1 MSRLAAEWT
10 SAVLLA
16 ALMALSSATSGSSAR
31 ADPEP
36 PASET
41 SEPEAEAAPDW
52 PFVSLPVTLGAPGER
67 VEFAPGSI
75 TLIGPPGGEGPTY
88 AVPTRLDR
96 AGRVL
101 APITV
106 NNKGPFRFILD
117 TGANRS
123 VVSQR
128 VLTALELPLAPNG
141 PSIEVHGVTG
151 RAVLP
156 AVELELLQAGELVLA
171 RDHTVPV
178 LGQAVLANADG
189 ILGVEGLGSAR
200 IDIDFIEDR
209 VTITRSSGRQRAPS
223 GYLTIPVSLKHNG
236 LIIVPGRVGRVRV
249 RAIIDTGA
257 ERTLGNNALRE
268 ALLKARRAA
277 TAEMVTTVFGATPD
291 IGHGMSMIAPTIYLG
306 DAELRDLEVT
316 FGDLHVFRIW
326 NLEDEP
332 ALLIGMDLLGSVER
346 LVIDYRRRELQ
357 VKPRG

>member
-1 MSRLAAEWT
+1 MTRREAAAWTLAAW
-10 SAVLLA
+10 VGLA
-16 ALMALSSATSGSSAR
+16 SLTGGPAAR
-31 ADPEP
+31 ADPQP
-36 PASET
+36 VTTQGVPAQ
-41 SEPEAEAAPDW
+41 PDREADW

-67 VEFAPGSI
+67 VELTPGSI

-106 NNKGPFRFILD
+106 NDKGPFRFILD

-128 VLTALELPLAPNG
+128 VLTALELSLAPDG

-151 RAVLP
+151 TAILP
-156 AVELELLQAGELVLA
+156 AVKLDVLQAGDLVLA

-178 LGQAVLANADG
+178 LGQTVLANADG

-200 IDIDFIEDR
+200 IDIDFFDDR

-223 GYLTIPVSLKHNG
+223 GFLTIPVSLKHNG
-236 LIIVPGRVGRVRV
+236 LIVVPGKVGRVRV

-257 ERTLGNNALRE
+257 ERTLGNNALRA

-277 TAEMVTTVFGATPD
+277 TAEMVTTVFGATPE
-291 IGHGMSMIAPTIYLG
+291 IGQGMSMIAPTIYLG
-306 DAELRDLEVT
+306 EAELRDLEVT

-326 NLEDEP
+326 KLEDVP
-332 ALLIGMDLLGSVER
+332 AILIGMDLLGSVER

>member
-1 MSRLAAEWT
+1 MSRLAAERMR
-10 SAVLLA
+10 AVLLA
-16 ALMALSSATSGSSAR
+16 TLMALSSGSATR
-31 ADPEP
+31 ADPQPSVPE
-36 PASET
+36 ASET
-41 SEPEAEAAPDW
+41 EAAPDW
-52 PFVSLPVTLGAPGER
+52 PFVSLPVTLGAPDER
-67 VEFAPGSI
+67 VELAPGSI
-75 TLIGPPGGEGPTY
+75 TLIEPPGEGPTY

-236 LIIVPGRVGRVRV
+236 LIVVPGRVGRVRV